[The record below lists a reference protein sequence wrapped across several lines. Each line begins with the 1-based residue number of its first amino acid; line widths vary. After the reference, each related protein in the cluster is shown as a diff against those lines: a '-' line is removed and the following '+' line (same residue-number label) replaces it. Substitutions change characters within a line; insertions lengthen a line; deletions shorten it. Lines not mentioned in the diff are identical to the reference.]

1 MTEFTYL
8 DKLRKGNKIVQY
20 KLKDS
25 NNNIFFVDANTLKRN
40 IQSGT
45 TVVQGLK
52 LTSDNRLIEEKV
64 YETYLSKKQGNKII
78 IRDAKKPYDA
88 ESYNE
93 FIGRLIYLME
103 KALKIKE
110 NNGSIE
116 IEDVTLLGKEISNL
130 AMVFNLTAVV
140 PVYLTYKVKK
150 DNTGYLKF
158 QVYKLEINDRDT
170 KSKSFKTEFTKG
182 LNMKADFKN
191 MLKIADAA
199 RIEALNLVTSVPSY
213 KV

>member
-1 MTEFTYL
+1 
-8 DKLRKGNKIVQY
+8 
-20 KLKDS
+20 
-25 NNNIFFVDANTLKRN
+25 
-40 IQSGT
+40 
-45 TVVQGLK
+45 
-52 LTSDNRLIEEKV
+52 
-64 YETYLSKKQGNKII
+64 
-78 IRDAKKPYDA
+78 
-88 ESYNE
+88 
-93 FIGRLIYLME
+93 ME

-130 AMVFNLTAVV
+130 DMVFNLTAVV